1 MVDEHRICGGRN
13 PAVAALHVHATA
25 VGGAENGR
33 HRFPRRPVSGRG
45 GEDSA
50 DSAAVVEKR
59 PRGGVPGIARRGHW
73 FWHRKSGVMAMAGS
87 GSSGPITYEV
97 AAACSSDCS
106 DSRTVGIYTLEEDD
120 YARLRRS

>member
-1 MVDEHRICGGRN
+1 TRHSRSERHADRGRLVDEYGICGRRN
-13 PAVAALHVHATA
+13 PAAAALLVHATA
-25 VGGAENGR
+25 VGGTQNGR
-33 HRFPRRPVSGRG
+33 HRFAGCPVSCRG

-87 GSSGPITYEV
+87 GGSGPIT
-97 AAACSSDCS
+97 
-106 DSRTVGIYTLEEDD
+106 
-120 YARLRRS
+120 